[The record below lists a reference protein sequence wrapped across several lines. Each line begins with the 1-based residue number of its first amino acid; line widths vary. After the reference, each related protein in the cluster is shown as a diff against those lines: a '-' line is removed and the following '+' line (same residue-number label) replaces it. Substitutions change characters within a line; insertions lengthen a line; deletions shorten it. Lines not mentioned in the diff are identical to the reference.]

1 MGLFDS
7 ISASLGGRDAVGAAT
22 RSAQKGI
29 QVIGGSAEAYG
40 VISGAI
46 GNRAARELGSAAGN
60 AASRLPPEVRNAIN
74 TTSQVAEIIQQ
85 EGLAGLAAQ
94 VIDPKRVSGASSNR
108 PKGDSSLY
116 LDTATPLYGGISP
129 KEAKSIQQEAI
140 RTGRAKKNLFLV
152 RVSSPLMGDFSD
164 EFNLFCTDIE
174 HGPVTLTGDKLK
186 VGATVID
193 SATGTEVDEIRMTT
207 MDDKKG
213 TIRKWFSAHSDAVA
227 SADGTVG
234 VPADYAIT
242 ITVTHSFV
250 GDLGGFRTKGLFRPV
265 SYEVSLSRR
274 EDALEEVQMTFTQL
288 DTFMRP

>member
-207 MDDKKG
+207 MDDKKEQ
-213 TIRKWFSAHSDAVA
+213 SASG
-227 SADGTVG
+227 S
-234 VPADYAIT
+234 VPT
-242 ITVTHSFV
+242 QTPSQ
-250 GDLGGFRTKGLFRPV
+250 
-265 SYEVSLSRR
+265 
-274 EDALEEVQMTFTQL
+274 VQMGPLAYLPITRLRSRSLIPLWAISAGSGPRGYSARSATRFPCRAAR
-288 DTFMRP
+288 MHSKKCR